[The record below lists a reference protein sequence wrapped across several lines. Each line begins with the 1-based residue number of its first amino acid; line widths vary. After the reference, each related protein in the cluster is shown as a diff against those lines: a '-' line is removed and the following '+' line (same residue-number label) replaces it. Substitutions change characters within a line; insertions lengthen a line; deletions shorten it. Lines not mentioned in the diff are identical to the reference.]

1 MRKTTMLATL
11 GSMLAGCAT
20 TPDMTVHYFLP
31 RADLRLTA
39 AKSVTCDN
47 GDHIVSVVSVTGDP
61 VYSAD
66 PAAKQEV
73 RLKRL
78 DGPFSDADLT
88 FDFTE
93 DGRLTG
99 INTTSTGEA
108 GEIVK
113 SGLALIGPVLT
124 GGVAVA
130 LTTPPP
136 NPAADC
142 ANIAKWGK
150 DRTLTLTYVASVP
163 FTREG
168 GSFKFMPDL
177 SSAAYDKLLA
187 ASIGSICGMVGAAQ
201 SRDPIGIPHVAD
213 PRGDVR
219 LTLLQP
225 WLSPVDVFNRS
236 EAECNGDAT
245 PVRHM
250 LVSVP
255 QLGEPYDLLIPR
267 AAAFG
272 KQTFSIKVSDAGNLT
287 EVKYGKTNGTASAL
301 DAAAATLKAVTLT
314 PAQQTQQANDR
325 MAAIAAQEKLARCLA
340 DHSKCGS

>member
-1 MRKTTMLATL
+1 MRKLMMLATL
-11 GSMLAGCAT
+11 GGMLAGCAT

-31 RADLRLTA
+31 RADLQLTA
-39 AKSVTCDN
+39 SKSVTCDS

-66 PAAKQEV
+66 PVAKQEV

-88 FDFTE
+88 FNFTE
-93 DGRLTG
+93 DGRLLG
-99 INTTSTGEA
+99 INADTTGEA

-113 SGLALIGPVLT
+113 SGLALIAPVVAGGLVVPLT
-124 GGVAVA
+124 SPAA
-130 LTTPPP
+130 
-136 NPAADC
+136 NPAVDC
-142 ANIAKWGK
+142 ANIASWGK
-150 DRTLTLTYVASVP
+150 DRTLTLTYTASVP
-163 FTREG
+163 FSSG
-168 GSFKFMPDL
+168 GGPFNFKPDL
-177 SSAAYDKLLA
+177 SSETYDRLLA
-187 ASIGSICGMVGAAQ
+187 GSIGSVCGVVGPAQ
-201 SRDPIGIPHVAD
+201 RRDPIGIPHVDD

-225 WLSPVDVFNRS
+225 SLSPVDVFDLS
-236 EAECNGDAT
+236 EAGCKGAAT

-272 KQTFSIKVSDAGNLT
+272 KQTFSIKVSEAGNLT

-301 DAAAATLKAVTLT
+301 DAATAALNAATLT
-314 PAQQTQQANDR
+314 PAEQTQQANDR

-340 DHSKCGS
+340 DHTKCGS